1 MEGAFEDRCALC
13 PFRQPIA
20 DTFPRVQAVHSSSFV
35 RMGGL
40 RVVTVHSVSDVNRYI
55 KDLLAGEPVLR
66 GIAVRGEISNFKRY
80 PSGHCYFTLKDANSA
95 LKCVMFRSYAGAL
108 RFVPQNG
115 MQAVAGGSISV
126 YERDGVY
133 QLYVESLLPEGT
145 GDLAL
150 AFEQLKEKLAA
161 EGLFDASRKRVLP
174 AFPKKIGVVTSSAG
188 AVLRDIY
195 RVSKRRWPQ
204 VQLVLYPVQ
213 VQGEGAAGQ
222 IAAGIGFF
230 SRKYPVDVI
239 IAGRGGGSMEDLW
252 AFNEE
257 VVVRAIAAAKV
268 PLISAVGHETDFT
281 LADFAAD
288 VRAATPS
295 QAAELAVP
303 DRAEVRR
310 QVENLT
316 GQLTRQ
322 MQGAIAARR
331 ARLENILQSRVL
343 REPQAML
350 AERRQRLDFLLAGLQ
365 KSAQADMQAKR
376 HRLGLL
382 LNRLAAINPAAVMG
396 RGYGLLTRQD
406 KLITS
411 VRDVAVNDELKVT
424 LRDGSI
430 FVRTLAIKEKGD
442 R

>member
-1 MEGAFEDRCALC
+1 MA
-13 PFRQPIA
+13 
-20 DTFPRVQAVHSSSFV
+20 
-35 RMGGL
+35 
-40 RVVTVHSVSDVNRYI
+40 VHSVSDVNRYL
-55 KDLLAGEPVLR
+55 KDLLAGEPLLQ
-66 GIAVRGEISNFKRY
+66 GISVRGEISNFKQY
-80 PSGHCYFTLKDANSA
+80 PSGHCYFTLKDTNSA
-95 LKCVMFRSYAGAL
+95 LKCVMFRSRAQYL
-108 RFVPQNG
+108 RFLPQNG
-115 MQAVAGGSISV
+115 MQVVAGGSITV

-133 QLYVESLLPEGT
+133 QLYVDSLIPEGT

-161 EGLFDASRKRVLP
+161 EGLFDPARKQPLP

-188 AVLRDIY
+188 AVLRDIF
-195 RVSKRRWPQ
+195 RVSKRRWPGI
-204 VQLVLYPVQ
+204 QLVLYPVQ
-213 VQGEGAAGQ
+213 VQGEGAAEQ
-222 IAAGIGFF
+222 IARGIDFF
-230 SRKYPVDVI
+230 AEEYAVDVI

-257 VVVRAIAAAKV
+257 PVVRAIAACPV

-303 DRAEVRR
+303 DRSEVMR

-322 MQGAIAARR
+322 VQRELALRR
-331 ARLENILQSRVL
+331 QRLEGLLNSRVM
-343 REPQAML
+343 RDPQSML

-365 KSAQADMQAKR
+365 RTAKAELQSKQ
-376 HRLGLL
+376 HKLGLI
-382 LNRLAAINPAAVMG
+382 LNRLAAINPAAVLG
-396 RGYGLLTRQD
+396 RGYGIVTKQD
-406 KLITS
+406 KLVSSIQS
-411 VRDVAVNDELKVT
+411 VEIDDELQLTFTDGRVQAKV
-424 LRDGSI
+424 
-430 FVRTLAIKEKGD
+430 LAKIGKGD

>member
-1 MEGAFEDRCALC
+1 MA
-13 PFRQPIA
+13 
-20 DTFPRVQAVHSSSFV
+20 
-35 RMGGL
+35 
-40 RVVTVHSVSDVNRYI
+40 VHSVSDVNRYL
-55 KDLLAGEPVLR
+55 KDLLAGEPLLQ
-66 GIAVRGEISNFKRY
+66 GISVRGEISNFKQY
-80 PSGHCYFTLKDANSA
+80 PSGHCYFTLKDINSA
-95 LKCVMFRSYAGAL
+95 LKCVMFRSRAQYL
-108 RFVPQNG
+108 RFLPQNG
-115 MQAVAGGSISV
+115 MQVVAGGNIAV

-133 QLYVESLLPEGT
+133 QLYVDSLIPEGT

-161 EGLFDASRKRVLP
+161 EGLFDPARKQPLP

-195 RVSKRRWPQ
+195 RVSKRRWPGI
-204 VQLVLYPVQ
+204 QLVLYPVQ
-213 VQGEGAAGQ
+213 VQGEGAAEQ
-222 IAAGIGFF
+222 IARGIDFF
-230 SRKYPVDVI
+230 AEEYAVDVI

-257 VVVRAIAAAKV
+257 PVVRAIAACPV

-303 DRAEVRR
+303 DRSEVMR

-322 MQGAIAARR
+322 VQRELVLRR
-331 ARLENILQSRVL
+331 QRLEGLLNSRVM
-343 REPQAML
+343 REPQSML

-365 KSAQADMQAKR
+365 RTAKAELQGKQ
-376 HRLGLL
+376 HKLGLI

-396 RGYGLLTRQD
+396 RGYGIVTKQD
-406 KLITS
+406 KLVSSIQT
-411 VRDVAVNDELKVT
+411 VEIDDELQLTFTDGHVQAKV
-424 LRDGSI
+424 
-430 FVRTLAIKEKGD
+430 LAKIGKGD
-442 R
+442 G

>member
-1 MEGAFEDRCALC
+1 MA
-13 PFRQPIA
+13 
-20 DTFPRVQAVHSSSFV
+20 
-35 RMGGL
+35 
-40 RVVTVHSVSDVNRYI
+40 VHSVSDVNRYL
-55 KDLLAGEPVLR
+55 KDLLAGEPLLQ
-66 GIAVRGEISNFKRY
+66 GISVRGEISNFKQY
-80 PSGHCYFTLKDANSA
+80 PSGHCYFTLKDTNSA
-95 LKCVMFRSYAGAL
+95 LKCVMFRSRAQYL
-108 RFVPQNG
+108 RFLPQNG
-115 MQAVAGGSISV
+115 MQVVAGGSIAV

-133 QLYVESLLPEGT
+133 QLYVDSLIPEGT

-161 EGLFDASRKRVLP
+161 EGLFDPARKQPLP

-195 RVSKRRWPQ
+195 RVSKRRWPGI
-204 VQLVLYPVQ
+204 QLVLYPVQ
-213 VQGEGAAGQ
+213 VQGEGAAEQ
-222 IAAGIGFF
+222 ITRGIDFF
-230 SRKYPVDVI
+230 AEEYAVDVI

-257 VVVRAIAAAKV
+257 PVVRAIAACPV

-303 DRAEVRR
+303 DRSEVMR

-322 MQGAIAARR
+322 VQRELALRR
-331 ARLENILQSRVL
+331 QRLEGLLNSRVM
-343 REPQAML
+343 REPQSML

-365 KSAQADMQAKR
+365 RTAKAELQGKQ
-376 HRLGLL
+376 HKLGLI
-382 LNRLAAINPAAVMG
+382 LNRLAAINPVAVMG
-396 RGYGLLTRQD
+396 RGYGIVTKQD
-406 KLITS
+406 KLVSSIQT
-411 VRDVAVNDELKVT
+411 VEIDDELQLTFTDGHVQAKV
-424 LRDGSI
+424 
-430 FVRTLAIKEKGD
+430 LAKIGKGD
-442 R
+442 G

>member
-1 MEGAFEDRCALC
+1 MA
-13 PFRQPIA
+13 
-20 DTFPRVQAVHSSSFV
+20 
-35 RMGGL
+35 
-40 RVVTVHSVSDVNRYI
+40 VHSVSDVNRYL
-55 KDLLAGEPVLR
+55 KDLLAGEPLLQ
-66 GIAVRGEISNFKRY
+66 GISVRGEISNFKQY
-80 PSGHCYFTLKDANSA
+80 PSGHCYFTLKDTNSA
-95 LKCVMFRSYAGAL
+95 LKCVMFRSRAQYL
-108 RFVPQNG
+108 RFLPQNG
-115 MQAVAGGSISV
+115 MQVVAGGSIAV

-133 QLYVESLLPEGT
+133 QLYVDSLIPEGT

-161 EGLFDASRKRVLP
+161 EGLFDPARKQPLP

-195 RVSKRRWPQ
+195 RVSKRRWPGI
-204 VQLVLYPVQ
+204 QLVLYPVQ
-213 VQGEGAAGQ
+213 VQGEGAAEQ
-222 IAAGIGFF
+222 IARGIDFF
-230 SRKYPVDVI
+230 AEEYAVDVI

-257 VVVRAIAAAKV
+257 PVVRAIAACPV

-303 DRAEVRR
+303 DRSEVMR

-322 MQGAIAARR
+322 VQRELALRR
-331 ARLENILQSRVL
+331 QRLEGLLNSRVM
-343 REPQAML
+343 REPQSML

-365 KSAQADMQAKR
+365 RTAKVELQSKQ
-376 HRLGLL
+376 HKLSLI
-382 LNRLAAINPAAVMG
+382 LNRLAAINPAAVLG
-396 RGYGLLTRQD
+396 RGYGIVTKQD
-406 KLITS
+406 KLVSSIQT
-411 VRDVAVNDELKVT
+411 VEIDDELQLTFTDGHVQAKV
-424 LRDGSI
+424 
-430 FVRTLAIKEKGD
+430 LAKIGKGD
-442 R
+442 G

>member
-1 MEGAFEDRCALC
+1 MA
-13 PFRQPIA
+13 I
-20 DTFPRVQAVHSSSFV
+20 
-35 RMGGL
+35 
-40 RVVTVHSVSDVNRYI
+40 HSVSDINRYL
-55 KDLLAGEPVLR
+55 KDLLAGEPLLS
-66 GIAVRGEISNFKRY
+66 GLSVRGEISNYKQY

-95 LKCVMFRSYAGAL
+95 LKCVMFRSRAQHL
-108 RFVPQNG
+108 RFLPQNG
-115 MQAVAGGSISV
+115 MQVVAGGTVSV

-133 QLYVESLLPEGT
+133 QLYVDNLMPEGT

-150 AFEQLKEKLAA
+150 AFEQLKKKLAA
-161 EGLFDASRKRVLP
+161 EGLFDQSRKRPLP
-174 AFPKKIGVVTSSAG
+174 PFPRKIGVVTSSAG

-213 VQGEGAAGQ
+213 VQGEGASAQ
-222 IAAGIGFF
+222 IAQGIDFF
-230 SRKYPVDVI
+230 AEEYAVDVI

-257 VVVRAIAAAKV
+257 PVVRAIAACPV

-303 DRAEVRR
+303 DRTEVRR
-310 QVENLT
+310 RAENRMS
-316 GQLTRQ
+316 QLTQQMRREIAVRRQ
-322 MQGAIAARR
+322 K
-331 ARLENILQSRVL
+331 LDSILQSRVM
-343 REPQAML
+343 REPQSML

-365 KSAQADMQAKR
+365 SAVKQGVKGKQ
-376 HRLGLL
+376 HSLGLA
-382 LNRLAAINPAAVMG
+382 LNRLAAINPVAVLE
-396 RGYGLLTRQD
+396 RGYGIVTKQD
-406 KLITS
+406 KLVNSIA
-411 VRDVAVNDELKVT
+411 AVEVDDELQLTLTDGRIKV
-424 LRDGSI
+424 RA
-430 FVRTLAIKEKGD
+430 LAKIGEGE

>member
-1 MEGAFEDRCALC
+1 
-13 PFRQPIA
+13 
-20 DTFPRVQAVHSSSFV
+20 
-35 RMGGL
+35 MGDGMA
-40 RVVTVHSVSDVNRYI
+40 VHSVSDVNRYL
-55 KDLLAGEPVLR
+55 KDLLAREPLLS
-66 GIAVRGEISNFKRY
+66 GLSVRGEISNFKQY

-95 LKCVMFRSYAGAL
+95 LKCVMFRSRAQYL

-115 MQAVAGGSISV
+115 MQVVAGGTISV

-133 QLYVESLLPEGT
+133 QLYVDSLVPEGT

-161 EGLFDASRKRVLP
+161 EGLFDQSRKQPLP
-174 AFPKKIGVVTSSAG
+174 AFPKKIGVVTSPAG

-195 RVSKRRWPQ
+195 RVSKRRWPS

-213 VQGEGAAGQ
+213 VQGEGAAEQ
-222 IAAGIGFF
+222 IARGIDFF
-230 SRKYPVDVI
+230 AEEYAVDVI

-257 VVVRAIAAAKV
+257 PVVRAIAACPV

-303 DRAEVRR
+303 DRSEVKR

-322 MQGAIAARR
+322 MRR
-331 ARLENILQSRVL
+331 EIDIRRQRLDNVLQSRVM
-343 REPQAML
+343 REPQIML
-350 AERRQRLDFLLAGLQ
+350 SERRQRLDFLLAGLQ
-365 KSAQADMQAKR
+365 NSAKQELQKKQ
-376 HRLGLL
+376 HSLKLL
-382 LNRLAAINPAAVMG
+382 LNRLAAINPAAVLG
-396 RGYGLLTRQD
+396 RGYGIVTKQD
-406 KLITS
+406 KLVSSI
-411 VRDVAVNDELKVT
+411 DAVEIDDELQLT
-424 LRDGSI
+424 LTDGRI
-430 FVRTLAIKEKGD
+430 KARVLAKTGKGD

>member
-1 MEGAFEDRCALC
+1 MA
-13 PFRQPIA
+13 
-20 DTFPRVQAVHSSSFV
+20 
-35 RMGGL
+35 
-40 RVVTVHSVSDVNRYI
+40 VHSVSDVNRYL
-55 KDLLAGEPVLR
+55 KDLLAGEPLLQ
-66 GIAVRGEISNFKRY
+66 GISVRGEISNFKQY
-80 PSGHCYFTLKDANSA
+80 PSGHCYFTLKDTNSA
-95 LKCVMFRSYAGAL
+95 LKCVMFRSRAQYL
-108 RFVPQNG
+108 RFLPQNG
-115 MQAVAGGSISV
+115 MQVVAGGSIAV

-133 QLYVESLLPEGT
+133 QLYVDSLIPEGT

-161 EGLFDASRKRVLP
+161 EGLFDPARKQPLP

-195 RVSKRRWPQ
+195 RVSKRRWPDI
-204 VQLVLYPVQ
+204 QLVLYPVQ
-213 VQGEGAAGQ
+213 VQGEGAALQ
-222 IAAGIGFF
+222 IARGIDFF
-230 SRKYPVDVI
+230 AEEYAVDVI

-257 VVVRAIAAAKV
+257 SVVRAIAACPV

-303 DRAEVRR
+303 DRSEVMR

-322 MQGAIAARR
+322 VQRELALRR
-331 ARLENILQSRVL
+331 QRLEGLLNSRVM
-343 REPQAML
+343 RDPQSML

-365 KSAQADMQAKR
+365 RTAKAELQGKQ
-376 HRLGLL
+376 HKLGLI

-396 RGYGLLTRQD
+396 RGYGIVTKQD
-406 KLITS
+406 KLVSSIQT
-411 VRDVAVNDELKVT
+411 VEIDDELQLTFTDGHVQAKV
-424 LRDGSI
+424 
-430 FVRTLAIKEKGD
+430 LAKIGKGD
-442 R
+442 G

>member
-1 MEGAFEDRCALC
+1 MA
-13 PFRQPIA
+13 
-20 DTFPRVQAVHSSSFV
+20 
-35 RMGGL
+35 
-40 RVVTVHSVSDVNRYI
+40 VHSVSDVNRYL
-55 KDLLAGEPVLR
+55 KELLAGEPLLS
-66 GIAVRGEISNFKRY
+66 GISVRGEISNFKQY

-95 LKCVMFRSYAGAL
+95 LKCVMFRGRAQYL
-108 RFVPQNG
+108 RFLPQNG
-115 MQAVAGGSISV
+115 MQAVAGGSIAV

-133 QLYVESLLPEGT
+133 QLYVDSLIPEGT

-161 EGLFDASRKRVLP
+161 EGLFDSSRKQPLP
-174 AFPKKIGVVTSSAG
+174 LFPKKIGVVTSSAG

-195 RVSKRRWPQ
+195 RVSKRRWPG

-213 VQGEGAAGQ
+213 VQGEGAAKE
-222 IAAGIGFF
+222 IARGINFF
-230 SRKYPVDVI
+230 AEEYAVDVI

-257 VVVRAIAAAKV
+257 PVVRAIAACPV
-268 PLISAVGHETDFT
+268 PVISAVGHETDFT

-303 DRAEVRR
+303 DRAEVKR

-322 MQGAIAARR
+322 LQRELLLRR
-331 ARLENILQSRVL
+331 QRLESLLNNRVMRKPQS
-343 REPQAML
+343 ML

-365 KSAQADMQAKR
+365 KAAKQELQGKQ
-376 HRLGLL
+376 HKLGML
-382 LNRLAAINPAAVMG
+382 LNRLAAINPAAVLG
-396 RGYGLLTRQD
+396 RGYGIATRQG
-406 KLITS
+406 
-411 VRDVAVNDELKVT
+411 AVVSSIDAVEIDDELQLT
-424 LRDGSI
+424 LADGSLQ
-430 FVRTLAIKEKGD
+430 VKTLAKTGNVHKEG
-442 R
+442 

>member
-1 MEGAFEDRCALC
+1 MA
-13 PFRQPIA
+13 
-20 DTFPRVQAVHSSSFV
+20 
-35 RMGGL
+35 
-40 RVVTVHSVSDVNRYI
+40 VHSVSDVNRYL
-55 KDLLAGEPVLR
+55 KDLLAGEPLLQ
-66 GIAVRGEISNFKRY
+66 GISVRGEISNFKQY

-95 LKCVMFRSYAGAL
+95 LKCVMFRSRAQYL
-108 RFVPQNG
+108 RFLPQNG
-115 MQAVAGGSISV
+115 MQVVAGGSIAV

-133 QLYVESLLPEGT
+133 QLYVDSLIPEGT

-161 EGLFDASRKRVLP
+161 EGLFDPARKQPLP

-195 RVSKRRWPQ
+195 RVSKRRWPGI
-204 VQLVLYPVQ
+204 QLVLYPVQ
-213 VQGEGAAGQ
+213 VQGEGAAEQ
-222 IAAGIGFF
+222 IARGIDFF
-230 SRKYPVDVI
+230 AEEYAVDVI

-257 VVVRAIAAAKV
+257 PVVRAIAACPV

-303 DRAEVRR
+303 DRSEVMR

-322 MQGAIAARR
+322 VQRELALRR
-331 ARLENILQSRVL
+331 QRLEGLLNSRVM
-343 REPQAML
+343 REPQSML

-365 KSAQADMQAKR
+365 RTAKVELQSKQ
-376 HRLGLL
+376 HKLGLI

-396 RGYGLLTRQD
+396 RGYGIVTKQD
-406 KLITS
+406 KLVSSIQT
-411 VRDVAVNDELKVT
+411 VEIDDELQLTFTDGHVQAKV
-424 LRDGSI
+424 
-430 FVRTLAIKEKGD
+430 LAKIGKGD
-442 R
+442 G